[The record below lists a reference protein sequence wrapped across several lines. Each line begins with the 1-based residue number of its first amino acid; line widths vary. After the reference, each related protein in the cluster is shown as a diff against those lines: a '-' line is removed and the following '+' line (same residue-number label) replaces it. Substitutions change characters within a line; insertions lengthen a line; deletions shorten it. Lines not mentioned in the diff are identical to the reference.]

1 MPATQIEVM
10 LKVIEALEELN
21 TPYLIGGSFA
31 SSAHGIARATMDVDI
46 LASIPAKQAT
56 AFAAKLEPEFYADE
70 QAIRN
75 AIMAKRSFNVIH
87 LDTGFKVDVFVSK
100 RDLFDVKQLERRKL
114 RIVTRDPERSVYVA
128 SPEDTILSKLR
139 WYRLTNV
146 ESERQWN
153 DVLGVMTVKADDLDL
168 DYLRRWAGE
177 LEVLDL
183 LERALS
189 QSRGEL
195 SE

>member
-46 LASIPAKQAT
+46 LASIPAKQAS
-56 AFAAKLEPEFYADE
+56 ALAAKLEGEFYADE
-70 QAIRN
+70 LAIRN
-75 AIMAKRSFNVIH
+75 AIMAKRSFNLIH

-100 RDLFDVKQLERRKL
+100 RDVFDVKQLERRKL

-139 WYRLTNV
+139 WYRLANE
-146 ESERQWN
+146 ESERQWK
-153 DVLGVMTVKADDLDL
+153 DVLGVMAVKADDLDL
-168 DYLRRWAGE
+168 DYLRRWARE

>member
-1 MPATQIEVM
+1 MPATQTEVM

-21 TPYLIGGSFA
+21 TPYLIGGSYA
-31 SSAHGIARATMDVDI
+31 SSAHGIARATMDIDI
-46 LASIPAKQAT
+46 MASIPAKYAG
-56 AFAAKLEPEFYADE
+56 ALAAKLEQEFYADE
-70 QAIRN
+70 QAIRD

-100 RDLFDVKQLERRKL
+100 RDPFDVMQLERRIL
-114 RIVTRDPERSVYVA
+114 RIISRDPERSAYLA

-139 WYRLTNV
+139 WYRQTN
-146 ESERQWN
+146 EKSERQWS
-153 DVLGVMTVKADDLDL
+153 DVLGIMSVKAGELDL
-168 DYLRRWAGE
+168 DYLKQWARD
-177 LEVLDL
+177 LNVSDL
-183 LERALS
+183 LERAFS